1 MHCLQGDITSINTA
15 REIISH
21 FSGQR
26 AQIVICDGAP
36 DVTGL
41 HDIDEYIQAQL
52 LLSAVKISTHV
63 LETGGSF
70 VAKIFRGRDTA
81 TLVDQLQVLFGRVS
95 VAKPASSRNSSV
107 EAFVVCQ
114 GFNPENRPEFRD
126 LPLES
131 GFDAYIGENGSDL
144 ERRCRD
150 HLQGSL
156 SRREFVPFV
165 SCGDLS
171 GFDDQLILATG
182 GVLDSDRSYPI
193 FDSVTEKKDD
203 GLSKRG
209 AQKALAPLTPPIDP
223 PYQTAIE
230 KKKLGR
236 EKK

>member
-1 MHCLQGDITSINTA
+1 MG
-15 REIISH
+15 ISH

-156 SRREFVPFV
+156 SRREFVP
-165 SCGDLS
+165 
-171 GFDDQLILATG
+171 
-182 GVLDSDRSYPI
+182 
-193 FDSVTEKKDD
+193 
-203 GLSKRG
+203 
-209 AQKALAPLTPPIDP
+209 
-223 PYQTAIE
+223 
-230 KKKLGR
+230 
-236 EKK
+236 